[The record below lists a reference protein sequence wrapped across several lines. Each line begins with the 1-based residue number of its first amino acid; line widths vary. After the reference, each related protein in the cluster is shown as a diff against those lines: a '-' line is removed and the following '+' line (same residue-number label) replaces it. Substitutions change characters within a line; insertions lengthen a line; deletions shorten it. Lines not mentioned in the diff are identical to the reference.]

1 MDSRKM
7 VQMNLFVRQDRD
19 PDVENGFVDSMGEGE
34 GGII

>member
-19 PDVENGFVDSMGEGE
+19 PDVENGFVDTVQEGDSR
-34 GGII
+34 